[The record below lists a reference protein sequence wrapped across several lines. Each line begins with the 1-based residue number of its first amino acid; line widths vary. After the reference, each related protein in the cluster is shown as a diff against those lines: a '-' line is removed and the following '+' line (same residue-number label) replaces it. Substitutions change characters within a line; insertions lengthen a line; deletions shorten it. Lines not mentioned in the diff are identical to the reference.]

1 MGKIIA
7 ALTDLPATVALGIG
21 MVFITVYTA
30 IGGHASVMKS
40 DVLQCLMMIAGIVLV
55 AGLTVT
61 NNATPLQTLAF
72 EFVNDAFPLSQW
84 AYFMCFIGGS
94 YVCPMLF
101 SRMMSAKNVTVARRA
116 GFLGALGIVLTA
128 LVIVM
133 IGVEAR
139 AFLPPE
145 TSPDNIL
152 TGLVQTLS
160 PTTQVVFLLVMLS
173 TILSSADSCLVTATT
188 VASRDFLGSK
198 IVRLTRFA
206 VFVFGFA
213 ALLLGTTGHSI
224 WGLLLMGNVVY
235 VCAVVPPAF
244 VALISPMP
252 IHRTRLLMTIISA
265 TVLAIAG
272 EVTGHTPGLRSL
284 A

>member
-1 MGKIIA
+1 
-7 ALTDLPATVALGIG
+7 
-21 MVFITVYTA
+21 
-30 IGGHASVMKS
+30 
-40 DVLQCLMMIAGIVLV
+40 
-55 AGLTVT
+55 
-61 NNATPLQTLAF
+61 
-72 EFVNDAFPLSQW
+72 
-84 AYFMCFIGGS
+84 
-94 YVCPMLF
+94 MLF

-128 LVIVM
+128 FVIVM

-173 TILSSADSCLVTATT
+173 TILSSADSCLVTAAT

-198 IVRLTRFA
+198 IVRLTRYA

-224 WGLLLMGNVVY
+224 WGLLLMVNVVY

-252 IHRTRLLMTIISA
+252 IHRTRLLMTIICA

-272 EVTGHTPGLRSL
+272 EVTDHTPGLRSL
-284 A
+284 GVVDRWNPMEHCANQTPGTSRLTFNQDPHKLMAVPERYQTPGDSHFLVKSNVLF